1 MSYNVSISNE
11 SNSPF
16 NSPRD
21 VLTGRE
27 KIALKHVG
35 NLRYH
40 AMIDE
45 YREEFERATMK
56 QKTVITRVV
65 LKNIADSEGRFLSMG
80 DGGWVV
86 LDENEARLKIA
97 TAFRSKRKAGKRAMI
112 RAMKKGA
119 DSPQT
124 IDSSSVDRS
133 VSSRERDGSFDNS
146 SPVNGASNVGK
157 RAKIW

>member
-1 MSYNVSISNE
+1 M
-11 SNSPF
+11 
-16 NSPRD
+16 
-21 VLTGRE
+21 
-27 KIALKHVG
+27 
-35 NLRYH
+35 
-40 AMIDE
+40 
-45 YREEFERATMK
+45 
-56 QKTVITRVV
+56 
-65 LKNIADSEGRFLSMG
+65 
-80 DGGWVV
+80 V

-124 IDSSSVDRS
+124 IDSNSVDRS

-146 SPVNGASNVGK
+146 SPVNGASSVGK